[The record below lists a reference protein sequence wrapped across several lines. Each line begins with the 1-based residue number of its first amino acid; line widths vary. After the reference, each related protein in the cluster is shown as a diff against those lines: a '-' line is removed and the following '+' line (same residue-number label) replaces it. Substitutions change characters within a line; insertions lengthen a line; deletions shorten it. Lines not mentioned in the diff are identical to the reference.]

1 MYIPAQFNSQEVAD
15 AVELMKSHS
24 FATLIAN
31 DDEGWP
37 FITYL
42 PLHLETRTADVSV
55 PQLVLFGHVARANPH
70 WRYLR
75 DRGNATVSF
84 LGPHAYMSPRV
95 YPDLKRVPTWNY
107 LAVECRVKATLIEG
121 DDAADGMLVKLIQDY
136 DPDYLRQWRSLDA
149 QYVRTMLAGIVGFE
163 LQVTEVHCKLKLNQH
178 RPESHAAM
186 RAAYGGGSENER
198 ELVRWMDKL
207 NLK

>member
-1 MYIPAQFNSQEVAD
+1 MYIPAQFKSQNLSD
-15 AVELMKSHS
+15 AIELMKAHS

-42 PLHLETRTADVSV
+42 PLHVQTLEASAPT
-55 PQLVLFGHVARANPH
+55 PQIVLLGHVAKANPH
-70 WRYLR
+70 WRYLQA
-75 DRGNATVSF
+75 RGTAVASF

-95 YPDLKRVPTWNY
+95 YPDSRRVPTWNY
-107 LAVECRVKATLIEG
+107 LAVECRATVRLIEG
-121 DDAADGMLVKLIQDY
+121 HDSTDGMMVRLIEDY
-136 DPDYLRQWRSLDA
+136 DPQYLRQWRSLDEP
-149 QYVRTMLAGIVGFE
+149 YVSTMMAGIVGFE
-163 LQVTEVHCKLKLNQH
+163 LTVTEIQCKLKLNQH

-186 RAAYGGGSENER
+186 RAAYAGGNENER
-198 ELVRWMDKL
+198 ELVQWMDRL